1 MQFTF
6 QISDREYS
14 LPGRYV
20 VCPRCEGKG
29 SHVNPNVDGNGLSQE
44 DFDENPGFF
53 EDYMAGVYDVSCYTC
68 KGQRVVLEPNES
80 LIKYN
85 PKLKAIYKMWIQ
97 SLREEAEY
105 QAECAAERKMG
116 C

>member
-1 MQFTF
+1 
-6 QISDREYS
+6 
-14 LPGRYV
+14 
-20 VCPRCEGKG
+20 
-29 SHVNPNVDGNGLSQE
+29 
-44 DFDENPGFF
+44 
-53 EDYMAGVYDVSCYTC
+53 
-68 KGQRVVLEPNES
+68 VLEPNES